1 MHKLTILAFL
11 LLLHIYSL
19 SAQEILDHYIREGV
33 NNNTGLKQASL
44 EFESSLEQLNET
56 RGGMLPSIDFSSRYT
71 KAHGGRSFVVPVGD
85 LMNPV
90 YASLN
95 GLMGEDRFGQI
106 ENSTLNFNRT
116 TDIDTKITLS
126 QPIFDKRLIMGRAI
140 AEDQSKIKHM
150 DVAIRKRV
158 LVSEIKKAYFNYLKS
173 EKLMELFLSTRKL
186 VEENLRAGQS
196 LYENNK
202 ATLDVVLKAKTEVGK
217 LELQIAEAEKMRNN
231 SRAYFNFLLNRPLE
245 SEIIV
250 EEVSSTPSISPNLSS
265 ATQKREEFSQIDMGL
280 KANDSQRKLHES
292 ITLPNLYAVVDYGF
306 QGSEYEFNNRSDYVL
321 ASLVLSWN
329 LFSGFQS
336 KARVQQATINSRI
349 LESRERELAQNI
361 QLEAIQAYYDLKEK
375 QQNFE
380 TTSTIVKEAE
390 TTYDLVNKKYQ
401 AGLATQLELID
412 ARTNLTNTQI
422 QQIISKYDTWT
433 SFATYERTIASY
445 PIESL

>member
-1 MHKLTILAFL
+1 MRKSIIIAL
-11 LLLHIYSL
+11 LSFLHICNL
-19 SAQEILDHYIREGV
+19 SAQEILDQYIREGV
-33 NNNTGLKQASL
+33 NNNTSLKQASL
-44 EFESSLEQLNET
+44 EFESSLEQLNEA

-71 KAHGGRSFVVPVGD
+71 KAHGGRNFVVPIGD

-150 DVAIRKRV
+150 DVAIRKRA

-173 EKLMELFLSTRKL
+173 EKLMELFISTRKL
-186 VEENLRAGQS
+186 VDENLRSAQA
-196 LYENNK
+196 LYENDK
-202 ATLDVVLKAKTEVGK
+202 VTLDVVLKAKTEAGK
-217 LELQIAEAEKMRNN
+217 LDLQIAEAEKMRNN
-231 SRAYFNFLLNRPLE
+231 SRAYFNYLLNRSLE
-245 SEIIV
+245 SEIIT
-250 EEVSSTPSISPNLSS
+250 EEIPSTPSVAPELLP
-265 ATQKREEFSQIDMGL
+265 ATRKREEFSQIDMGL
-280 KANDSQRKLHES
+280 KANHSERKLHES

-306 QGSEYEFNNRSDYVL
+306 QGSEYEFNNQSDYAL

-329 LFSGFQS
+329 LFSGFQN
-336 KARVQQATINSRI
+336 KARIQQAAINSRI
-349 LESRERELAQNI
+349 LESREQELAKSI
-361 QLEAIQAYYDLKEK
+361 QLEAIQSFYDLKEK

-390 TTYDLVNKKYQ
+390 TTYKLVNKKFKEGM
-401 AGLATQLELID
+401 ASQLELTD
-412 ARTNLTNTQI
+412 ARTNLTNSKI
-422 QQIISKYDTWT
+422 QQIISKYDTWI
-433 SFATYERTIASY
+433 SFATYERAIASY